1 MSDAKTTRQAVVVI
15 DDDTRLDMPQ
25 FARAC
30 GTTIEYIEEMI
41 VEGVVLPRGE
51 RPHVDFGAE
60 EMVSVRRALR
70 LQRDFDASLPSVA
83 VMLDLIEEIERLRN
97 ELHLAGIERPR

>member
-41 VEGVVLPRGE
+41 VEGVVLPRG
-51 RPHVDFGAE
+51 
-60 EMVSVRRALR
+60 
-70 LQRDFDASLPSVA
+70 
-83 VMLDLIEEIERLRN
+83 
-97 ELHLAGIERPR
+97 

>member
-1 MSDAKTTRQAVVVI
+1 MSDAKTTRPVVVI
-15 DDDTRLDMPQ
+15 DEETRLDMPQ

-30 GTTIEYIEEMI
+30 GTTIEYVEEMI
-41 VEGVVLPRGE
+41 VEGVVVPQGN
-51 RPHVDFGAE
+51 RPHVDFGSE
-60 EMVSVRRALR
+60 EILRVRRALR

-97 ELHLAGIERPR
+97 ELRVAGIERLR

>member
-1 MSDAKTTRQAVVVI
+1 
-15 DDDTRLDMPQ
+15 
-25 FARAC
+25 
-30 GTTIEYIEEMI
+30 
-41 VEGVVLPRGE
+41 
-51 RPHVDFGAE
+51 
-60 EMVSVRRALR
+60 MVRVRRALR